1 MTTSGPSSD
10 LDIYADE
17 HILDPYPAY
26 RTLRDLGPAVWLE
39 RYQVWAVTRYRAVY
53 DALHDPHTFSSAS
66 GVALTPETNQMLMGN
81 TVSSDPPEHDRL
93 RALIAPRL
101 NPRALRAYSDE
112 VQRRAIA
119 LVDDLIA
126 RGSFDAVSDF
136 AQVFP
141 VSLVPDLLG
150 WPEKGRDRLLTW
162 ASAGF
167 NTIGPMNQRTIE
179 SVPALQEMSGY
190 VAGLVSENDLR
201 KGSWGAELLDS
212 GRERDLSEDVLAKL
226 LMDYLLP
233 SLDTTISALASM
245 ILLFGQ
251 NPAQWDQ
258 IRARPE
264 AIPNAFNEVVR
275 LESPIRGF
283 YRHLKQDA
291 KVDDV
296 TIPKGS
302 WAIVLNASANRDEQ
316 HWEKPDA
323 FDITRRAAE
332 HVGFGHGVHSCVGQG
347 LARLEGHALLTALAT
362 RVRRFDVDNAQ
373 WGLNNTIRALKSLHV
388 TVHAA

>member
-1 MTTSGPSSD
+1 MT
-10 LDIYADE
+10 
-17 HILDPYPAY
+17 
-26 RTLRDLGPAVWLE
+26 
-39 RYQVWAVTRYRAVY
+39 
-53 DALHDPHTFSSAS
+53 
-66 GVALTPETNQMLMGN
+66 
-81 TVSSDPPEHDRL
+81 
-93 RALIAPRL
+93 
-101 NPRALRAYSDE
+101 
-112 VQRRAIA
+112 
-119 LVDDLIA
+119 

-150 WPEKGRDRLLTW
+150 WPEEGRDRLLTW

-167 NTIGPMNQRTIE
+167 NTVGPMNQRTIE
-179 SVPALQEMSGY
+179 SVSALQEMGGY
-190 VAGLVSENDLR
+190 VAGLVSENNLR
-201 KGSWGAELLDS
+201 KGSWGAELLGA
-212 GRERDLSEDVLAKL
+212 GRDQELSEDVLAKL

-258 IRARPE
+258 IRAHPE

-291 KVDDV
+291 QFDDV
-296 TIPKGS
+296 TIPEGS
-302 WAIVLNASANRDEQ
+302 WAIILYASANRDER
-316 HWEKPDA
+316 HWAKPDT
-323 FDITRRAAE
+323 FDITRKAAE

-347 LARLEGHALLTALAT
+347 LARLEGHALLNALAA
-362 RVRRFDVDNAQ
+362 RVRRFDVED
-373 WGLNNTIRALKSLHV
+373 RKRHV
-388 TVHAA
+388 